1 MRNRKTIGL
10 ISAVLLAAVGTLSL
24 SAYVRSA
31 EDRAVAG
38 EELVDV
44 LVVRQPVAAG
54 TSSADLATKVRIEQV
69 PVKIRA
75 GDALVSMDDV
85 EGLVPDVDLVPG
97 EQLLKTRFVRA
108 EEQGRRTSLAPVPVG
123 LHEITVALDP
133 ERALGGHVQAGDT
146 VSVIASFDPF
156 DVGKETVIVDGV
168 QMQGG
173 DRTANTS
180 HIILHKVLVT
190 RVQYPKGEAVG
201 GEEPVKDE
209 EDRRAPKGKLLVT
222 LATDAPSAERLVF
235 TAEFGRIWL
244 TYEPL
249 DAPED
254 GTRIQS
260 RGSVYVPTEPQG
272 DAR

>member
-10 ISAVLLAAVGTLSL
+10 VSAVLLAAVGTLSL
-24 SAYVRSA
+24 SAYVRNA

-54 TSSADLATKVRIEQV
+54 TASDDLASKVRIERV
-69 PVKIRA
+69 PAKVRA
-75 GDALVSMDDV
+75 SDALVSVRELD
-85 EGLVPDVDLVPG
+85 GLVADVDLVPG
-97 EQLLKTRFVRA
+97 EQLLKTRFITADQQTRRA
-108 EEQGRRTSLAPVPVG
+108 SLAPVPAG

-133 ERALGGHVQAGDT
+133 ERALGGHVRTGDT

-156 DVGKETVIVDGV
+156 AVDAATVVDGV

-173 DRTANTS
+173 TKTPNTT

-190 RVQYPKGEAVG
+190 RVQYPKGETVATDDAA
-201 GEEPVKDE
+201 DE
-209 EDRRAPKGKLLVT
+209 GDRRAPKGKLLVT
-222 LATDAPSAERLVF
+222 LAADAPSIERVVF
-235 TAEFGRIWL
+235 AAEFGRIWL
-244 TYEPL
+244 SYEPL

-254 GTRIQS
+254 GTAIQS
-260 RGSVYVPTEPQG
+260 RGSIYVPTAPQG